1 MRLLL
6 INPPYLA
13 TTTRWGVGHQ
23 TPLGLLAIGGP
34 LIDAGHDVALLDA
47 EAERLDLDTLA
58 ARAAA
63 FAPDAILTGHA
74 GSTAAH
80 PTILK
85 MADRLKAALPDA
97 TLVYGGVHPT
107 YHAADIL
114 AESPAIDVIV
124 RGEGEATMVALAGA
138 LACAAPLADVRGIA
152 FRQDGGA
159 RLTAP
164 SAPIVELDAYRVG
177 WELIAD
183 WDRYQCW
190 GLGRAAVVQ
199 LSRGCPHRCSYC
211 GQRGFWTRQRYRTPE
226 RVADEIAWLHA
237 VHGVRFVDLAD
248 ENPTTSPK
256 TFRRFLEALVARGVD
271 VKLFA
276 TIRADDI
283 VRDADLLALYRRA
296 GMECVL
302 MGMET
307 TDAATLARIRKGSTT
322 AHDLAAIRLLRE
334 NGILSMMGHIVGFEE
349 ETDADHRAALRQI
362 IHYDPDFLNAMY
374 VTPHRWTPFYAE
386 SAARD
391 VVEVD
396 LSRWDYRHQVLATPR
411 MPPWRVFLWVK
422 LTEVLVSLRPRALR
436 RILLHPDASL
446 RHALRWGFRRSGRVW
461 LAEVLEF
468 VRRPRPRTAG
478 PLAEVRG
485 GSLEHLEYAHRPR
498 AGAPAIEDGTARV
511 RRTGSPPGRAR
522 RSSGGQTE

>member
-23 TPLGLLAIGGP
+23 VPLGLLAVGGP
-34 LIDAGHDVALLDA
+34 LVDAGHRVALLDA
-47 EAERLDLDTLA
+47 EAERLDLGIVA

-80 PTILK
+80 PTVVT
-85 MADRLKAALPDA
+85 MAARLRAALPDVPI
-97 TLVYGGVHPT
+97 VYGGVHPT

-114 AESPAIDVIV
+114 AECPAIDVIV
-124 RGEGEATMVALAGA
+124 RGEGEATMVALAAA
-138 LACAAPLADVRGIA
+138 LAGGAALAGVRGIA
-152 FRQDGGA
+152 FREGGTA

-164 SAPIVELDAYRVG
+164 SVPITDLDACRVG
-177 WELIAD
+177 WELIED
-183 WDRYQCW
+183 WDRYRCW

-199 LSRGCPHRCSYC
+199 LSRGCPHQCSYC

-226 RVADEIAWLHA
+226 RVADEIAWLHDA
-237 VHGVRFVDLAD
+237 RGVRFVDLAD

-256 TFRRFLEALVARGVD
+256 TFRRFLEALAARNVD

-276 TIRADDI
+276 TIRADDV
-283 VRDADLLALYRRA
+283 VRDAALLPLWRRA

-307 TDAATLARIRKGSTT
+307 TDAATLARIRKGSST
-322 AHDLAAIRLLRE
+322 ARDLQAIRLLRE
-334 NGILSMMGHIVGFEE
+334 HGILSMMGHIVGFEE

-362 IHYDPDFLNAMY
+362 LHYDPDFLNAMY
-374 VTPHRWTPFYAE
+374 VTPHRWTPFYGQ
-386 SAARD
+386 SAARG
-391 VVEVD
+391 VVEGD
-396 LSRWDYRHQVLATPR
+396 LSRWDYRHQVLATRR

-422 LTEVLVSLRPRALR
+422 ATEAIVSLRPRALR
-436 RILLHPDASL
+436 RILAYPDPSL

-461 LAEVLEF
+461 LAEVIEF
-468 VRRPRPRTAG
+468 LRRPRSRIAG

-485 GSLEHLEYAHRPR
+485 GSLEHLEYAQRPR
-498 AGAPAIEDGTARV
+498 AGAAVRGERRRAARDLP
-511 RRTGSPPGRAR
+511 RSSPPSVRPVR
-522 RSSGGQTE
+522 